1 MLVLSRKSNQ
11 ALVIDND
18 IIVTVVEIGD
28 DFVRLA
34 IEAPNESELSR
45 RYPKSLDVPHGD
57 GERPIVITLSLRHA
71 AVLDRLRRQMSDDE
85 SPPPSRDDAVAALLE
100 AVAEA
105 DEFPLPRVGLSR
117 P

>member
-11 ALVIDND
+11 ALVND
-18 IIVTVVEIGD
+18 HDVVVTVVEIGD

-34 IEAPNESELSR
+34 IDAPNETEITR
-45 RYPKSLDVPHGD
+45 RYPKSLDVPRSD
-57 GERPIVITLSLRHA
+57 GERPIVVTLSLRHA

-100 AVAEA
+100 AVSEA
-105 DEFPLPRVGLSR
+105 DEFPLPRVLSR

>member
-11 ALVIDND
+11 ALVIDHD
-18 IIVTVVEIGD
+18 VVVTVVEIGD

-34 IEAPNESELSR
+34 IQAPNEKELVR
-45 RYPKSLDVPHGD
+45 RYPKSLDVPAGNGD
-57 GERPIVITLSLRHA
+57 RPIVVTLSLRHG

-85 SPPPSRDDAVAALLE
+85 TTPPSRDAALAALLD

-105 DEFPLPRVGLSR
+105 DEFPLPRVGLGR